1 MRSRGTASYQ
11 RKVQHETG
19 ESPFLDRRA
28 YPFGIRRF
36 HLRKATVSDEGWRET
51 RRWGEPRKADVV
63 EFEFQLR
70 PFTTARCNSS
80 LGAALLVR

>member
-1 MRSRGTASYQ
+1 MRSRGTAPYEP
-11 RKVQHETG
+11 KVQHETG
-19 ESPFLDRRA
+19 ESLLLDRRA

-36 HLRKATVSDEGWRET
+36 HLGKGTVADEGWQET
-51 RRWGEPRKADVV
+51 RRWSKPRKADVV